1 MVESDGSCGEEHAG
15 EQCPSPSR
23 EAVGVD
29 GALPNV
35 ERLRQQGNA
44 YMQRGACGKAVRCYS
59 RALELLERL
68 HKEEHT
74 SDARNLEETEAL
86 LLSNRAAA
94 LFNLQRFQ
102 EALADADRCTA
113 LRPQWSKAHRRR
125 GQSLLHL
132 GEFEAAADALQTAQQ
147 LAQEQWKQELASRG
161 LDADTIIATY
171 EKLTAEQGAPSD
183 LGPET
188 LASLPPKPATLQE
201 IEAVSLFAALLC
213 DLQAAMFVLP
223 PEPALS
229 LLRDCPVFTITDQ
242 HGQPFF
248 ITDEDGEQICSF
260 YFDVSDAEQTIGWI
274 QSQDEELGKRAQI
287 VSVDLTRALRMVA
300 DTQRERFE
308 RTRRR
313 GLKDGA
319 TAGISACT
327 LPTHAFQFRPSLTAV
342 ETAVELWRAQE
353 KALRE
358 NAGAEDQ
365 QTMDELEEITVENFN
380 GIPIFQAKGLTLL
393 QGNRQYVPLFFD
405 KNDLDFAWTQL
416 RSAAEEAVSSGR
428 QIQHPNVEF
437 NVGVP
442 VPPDQVPEQC
452 EIDVG
457 TLEDVL
463 RRMAQAAA
471 EAADEFSVI
480 LFVPSRKSLEHLKRP
495 FPLDELA
502 KSEEDAER
510 AQSAFASQTG
520 TETANAISPSRATDE
535 SARAA
540 ESTTTLTP
548 EQRKMLLQ
556 RLAMQRIAQSAT
568 LARNRVVAQ
577 RAAAAVAAAATDSDK
592 KNADVGVRRDDRA
605 GALNASSI
613 STASEPLTAREIV
626 LRGGD
631 RETVRAYL
639 EARLAQW
646 KKPQQEQEPSLPKE
660 ERLSANTTETT

>member
-1 MVESDGSCGEEHAG
+1 MVESDDSGSNEHTG
-15 EQCPSPSR
+15 EQSVSPSR
-23 EAVGVD
+23 EITAENV
-29 GALPNV
+29 LLNV
-35 ERLRQQGNA
+35 ERLRQQGNT
-44 YMQRGACGKAVRCYS
+44 YLQRGACGKAVRCYT

-68 HKEEHT
+68 QGDER
-74 SDARNLEETEAL
+74 AREVQNLEETEAL

-102 EALADADRCTA
+102 EALSNADSCIA
-113 LRPQWSKAHRRR
+113 LRPQWPKAHRRR

-132 GEFEAAADALQTAQQ
+132 GDFEAAADALQTAQQ
-147 LAQEQWKQELASRG
+147 LAQEQWKKELQSQG
-161 LDADTIIATY
+161 LDADAIIAAY
-171 EKLTAEQGAPSD
+171 EQLAAENQTSSE
-183 LGPET
+183 LNPEEV
-188 LASLPPKPATLQE
+188 ASLPPKPANLQE

-229 LLRDCPVFTITDQ
+229 LLRDCPVFTITDL

-260 YFDVSDAEQTIGWI
+260 YFDIADAEQTISWI

-308 RTRRR
+308 RTLRR

-327 LPTHAFQFRPSLTAV
+327 LSTHAFQFRPSLSAV
-342 ETAVELWRAQE
+342 EIAVELWRAQE

-358 NAGAEDQ
+358 NAGSEDQ
-365 QTMDELEEITVENFN
+365 QAMDELEEITVENFN

-405 KNDLDFAWTQL
+405 KNDLDFAWNQL
-416 RSAAEEAVSSGR
+416 RSAAEEAIASGR

-442 VPPDQVPEQC
+442 VPPEQVPEQC

-463 RRMAQAAA
+463 RRMAQAVD

-480 LFVPSRKSLEHLKRP
+480 LFVPSRKSLEYLKRP

-502 KSEEDAER
+502 KSEEETDR
-510 AQSAFASQTG
+510 AQSAFASQSSSG
-520 TETANAISPSRATDE
+520 TANAVSTSQSAEQREPTATN
-535 SARAA
+535 A
-540 ESTTTLTP
+540 TVLTP

-556 RLAMQRIAQSAT
+556 RLAMQRIAQSAMM
-568 LARNRVVAQ
+568 ARHRAAAQ
-577 RAAAAVAAAATDSDK
+577 RAAATTPASDTDAKHSNDATRQ
-592 KNADVGVRRDDRA
+592 GERA
-605 GALNASSI
+605 GAAVPAASLL
-613 STASEPLTAREIV
+613 STSSEPMTAREIV
-626 LRGGD
+626 QRGGD

-639 EARLAQW
+639 EVRLAQW
-646 KKPQQEQEPSLPKE
+646 KKQQQEQESSRPAE
-660 ERLSANTTETT
+660 DRLSANTAETP